1 MHAKTHVQSQMK
13 LQVILKYINYNK
25 GEVENQNVSEPEDS
39 ASNTSPST
47 DTNDLSNQR
56 SDAAIMSA
64 NESAT
69 AEMNKELLEGMY
81 IFLSYIYIYFCTI
94 LSCKARTTEHS

>member
-1 MHAKTHVQSQMK
+1 MHAKTHVQGQMK
-13 LQVILKYINYNK
+13 LQVILNHINYNN
-25 GEVENQNVSEPEDS
+25 GEVENQNVSEPEVS

-81 IFLSYIYIYFCTI
+81 IFCLIYILNFVLY
-94 LSCKARTTEHS
+94 

>member
-1 MHAKTHVQSQMK
+1 
-13 LQVILKYINYNK
+13 
-25 GEVENQNVSEPEDS
+25 VENQNVSEPEVS

-47 DTNDLSNQR
+47 DTDDLSNQR

-64 NESAT
+64 NESST

-81 IFLSYIYIYFCTI
+81 IFCLIYIYIFVLY

>member
-13 LQVILKYINYNK
+13 LQVILNYINYNK
-25 GEVENQNVSEPEDS
+25 GEMENQNVSEPEVS

-47 DTNDLSNQR
+47 DTNNLSNQR

>member
-13 LQVILKYINYNK
+13 LQVILNYINYNK
-25 GEVENQNVSEPEDS
+25 GEVENQNVSEPEVS

-81 IFLSYIYIYFCTI
+81 IFCLIYIYIFVLY
-94 LSCKARTTEHS
+94 

>member
-13 LQVILKYINYNK
+13 LQVILNYINYNK
-25 GEVENQNVSEPEDS
+25 GEVENQNVSEPEVS

-56 SDAAIMSA
+56 SGAAIMSA

-81 IFLSYIYIYFCTI
+81 IFLSYIYNLFLYYIK
-94 LSCKARTTEHS
+94 L

>member
-1 MHAKTHVQSQMK
+1 MK
-13 LQVILKYINYNK
+13 LQVILNYINYNK
-25 GEVENQNVSEPEDS
+25 GEVENQNVSKPEVS
-39 ASNTSPST
+39 ASNTSPLT

-94 LSCKARTTEHS
+94 LSCKARTTENS

>member
-13 LQVILKYINYNK
+13 LQVILNYINYNK
-25 GEVENQNVSEPEDS
+25 GEVENQNVSEPEVS

-81 IFLSYIYIYFCTI
+81 IFLSYIYNLFLYYIK
-94 LSCKARTTEHS
+94 L

>member
-1 MHAKTHVQSQMK
+1 MHAQKHVQSQMK
-13 LQVILKYINYNK
+13 LQVILNYINYNK
-25 GEVENQNVSEPEDS
+25 GEVENQNVSEPEVS

-81 IFLSYIYIYFCTI
+81 IFLSYIYIFIFVLY
-94 LSCKARTTEHS
+94 